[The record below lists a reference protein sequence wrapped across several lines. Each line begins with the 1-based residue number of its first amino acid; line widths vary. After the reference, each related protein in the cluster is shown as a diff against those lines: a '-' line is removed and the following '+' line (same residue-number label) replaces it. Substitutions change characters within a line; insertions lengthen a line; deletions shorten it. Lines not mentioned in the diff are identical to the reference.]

1 MNKKYS
7 IILFVITTML
17 ISCSTNMSTIN
28 NINNKQFKQL
38 KKVTPK
44 TYYIYYKKFVKN
56 YRNIILNDI
65 LEEKQYKQLYITE
78 IINQM
83 NLTKY
88 YGYILADN
96 IVAYSFNIDLMNNVF
111 CWNKILLTEYNK
123 NNIYNVFFNENN
135 FSILRN
141 KLNHSSIVYDAEYI
155 FLLKIVFN
163 SKINIETISFYDF
176 SEHKIIYE

>member
-44 TYYIYYKKFVKN
+44 TYYKYYKKFVKN

-65 LEEKQYKQLYITE
+65 LEEKQYEQLYITE

-111 CWNKILLTEYNK
+111 CWNKI
-123 NNIYNVFFNENN
+123 
-135 FSILRN
+135 
-141 KLNHSSIVYDAEYI
+141 
-155 FLLKIVFN
+155 
-163 SKINIETISFYDF
+163 
-176 SEHKIIYE
+176 

>member
-38 KKVTPK
+38 KKVTAK
-44 TYYIYYKKFVKN
+44 TYYKYYKKFVKN

-65 LEEKQYKQLYITE
+65 LEEKQYEQLYITE

-123 NNIYNVFFNENN
+123 NNIYNVFFNDNN

-176 SEHKIIYE
+176 SEHKIIYK

>member
-44 TYYIYYKKFVKN
+44 TYYKYYKKFVKN

-65 LEEKQYKQLYITE
+65 LEEKQY
-78 IINQM
+78 
-83 NLTKY
+83 
-88 YGYILADN
+88 
-96 IVAYSFNIDLMNNVF
+96 
-111 CWNKILLTEYNK
+111 
-123 NNIYNVFFNENN
+123 
-135 FSILRN
+135 
-141 KLNHSSIVYDAEYI
+141 
-155 FLLKIVFN
+155 
-163 SKINIETISFYDF
+163 
-176 SEHKIIYE
+176 

>member
-1 MNKKYS
+1 M
-7 IILFVITTML
+7 LVITTML

-44 TYYIYYKKFVKN
+44 TYYKYYKKFVKN

-65 LEEKQYKQLYITE
+65 LEEKQYEQLYITE

-176 SEHKIIYE
+176 SEHKIIYK

>member
-1 MNKKYS
+1 M
-7 IILFVITTML
+7 LVLATML

-65 LEEKQYKQLYITE
+65 LEETRYKQLYITE

-83 NLTKY
+83 DLTKY

-96 IVAYSFNIDLMNNVF
+96 IDAYSFNIDLMNNVF
-111 CWNKILLTEYNK
+111 SWNKILLTEYNK
-123 NNIYNVFFNENN
+123 NNIYNVFFNDNN

-141 KLNHSSIVYDAEYI
+141 KLNHSSIVYDAGYI

-163 SKINIETISFYDF
+163 NKINIETISFYDF
-176 SEHKIIYE
+176 SENKIIYE